1 LEIIRKFF
9 KIKPRSA
16 FRTGWRVPIQTM
28 DIRNSPH
35 ERASKRGSIL
45 ETNKRRVSRQIH
57 IGDVAVGGDAP
68 VSVQSM
74 TNTDTRDW
82 RTTVDQIKRLQ
93 DAGCEIIRVAVPDR
107 EAADSFA
114 AIKKSIRI
122 PIIADIHFDYRLAI
136 SAIVSGADAI
146 RINPGNIGGP
156 EKVKKVIEAAKDRN
170 VPVRIGV
177 NSGSVE
183 KDLLRKY
190 GHPGPEA
197 MVESALRHIR
207 FFEDNDFELIK
218 LSLKSSDVI
227 DTIASY
233 RLLAQKTDY
242 TFHLGVTEAGTV
254 VSGAIKSALGIG
266 FLLLEG
272 IGDTLRVSL
281 TAAPEEEMFVAYS
294 ILRALRLRRRGVE
307 LISCP
312 TCGRTEIDL
321 IPLVET
327 AESLLK
333 KIRTPL
339 KVAIMGC
346 VVNGPGEA
354 READIGIA
362 GGRESGILFKKGERI
377 EKVPE
382 AELLNRLISEIEA
395 MTGEKIT

>member
-1 LEIIRKFF
+1 
-9 KIKPRSA
+9 
-16 FRTGWRVPIQTM
+16 
-28 DIRNSPH
+28 
-35 ERASKRGSIL
+35 
-45 ETNKRRVSRQIH
+45 
-57 IGDVAVGGDAP
+57 
-68 VSVQSM
+68 
-74 TNTDTRDW
+74 
-82 RTTVDQIKRLQ
+82 
-93 DAGCEIIRVAVPDR
+93 
-107 EAADSFA
+107 
-114 AIKKSIRI
+114 
-122 PIIADIHFDYRLAI
+122 
-136 SAIVSGADAI
+136 
-146 RINPGNIGGP
+146 
-156 EKVKKVIEAAKDRN
+156 VKKVIEAAKDRS

-183 KDLLRKY
+183 KDLLQKY

-207 FFEDNDFELIK
+207 FFEDNDFGLIK
-218 LSLKSSDVI
+218 ISLKSSDVI

-242 TFHLGVTEAGTV
+242 PFHLGVTEAGTV

-294 ILRALRLRRRGVE
+294 ILRALRLRARGVE
-307 LISCP
+307 LVSCP

-321 IPLVET
+321 IPLVEK

-333 KIRTPL
+333 KVRTPL

-362 GGRESGILFKKGERI
+362 GGRESGILFKKGERV

-382 AELLNRLISEIEA
+382 SELLSRLISEIES
-395 MTGEKIT
+395 MTGEKIL